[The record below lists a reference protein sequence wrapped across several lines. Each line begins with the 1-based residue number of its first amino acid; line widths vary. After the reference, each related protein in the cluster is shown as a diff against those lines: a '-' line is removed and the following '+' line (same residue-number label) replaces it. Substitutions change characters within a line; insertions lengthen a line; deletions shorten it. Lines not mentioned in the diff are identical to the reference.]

1 MEDAL
6 KRLLQIVVEI
16 LKFLVM
22 ALVVQILFFNL
33 GRFSLWLLTM
43 GRYPRGSLAQQEVNW
58 ITFAGFIT
66 FVVFVVAMG
75 IYNASIGMP

>member
-6 KRLLQIVVEI
+6 KRLLQIVVEL
-16 LKFLVM
+16 LKFIVM

-33 GRFSLWLLTM
+33 GRFSLWLLTI
-43 GRYPRGSLAQQEVNW
+43 GRYPRGALAQQEVSW

-75 IYNASIGMP
+75 FYNSASGMP